1 MAVTA
6 TIRET
11 RNPLE
16 RFLGVFTEV
25 HPGEGL
31 SAVLLTLNVFLIL
44 TSYYVVKP
52 VREALILAGGGAEVK
67 SYASAGQALLLL
79 VAVPAYAAL
88 AARFPRTRLINTVT
102 FFFIACLLLFYF
114 LVGAHVPLGVAFFL
128 WVGIFSLMIVAQFW
142 SFANDLYTVEEG
154 KRLFV
159 MFAFGASAGA
169 VFGSFITGRLI
180 QTVGV
185 NQMLL
190 IAAVLLAASLVLT
203 NWVDRRQNR
212 RKPIGGAASTAPG
225 QPGAAD
231 EPIGKGGAFRLV
243 FGNRYLLL
251 IAFLLLFLNWVNTNG
266 EYILGKT
273 VSAAAAASVKAGTA
287 GRLSEGQLI
296 GKFYSD
302 FFAVVNLAGL
312 LVQLFLVSRIIKFVG
327 VSRALLFL
335 PLVAIGSY
343 SLLAFFPA
351 LGVVRWAKTAE
362 NSLDYSLNNT
372 VRHALFLPTTRQ
384 DKYKAKQAID
394 TFFVRAGD
402 VLSAVVVYVGTT
414 WLAFS
419 TRRFALANLVLAVV
433 WVSLALL
440 IGREYRKKTA
450 ESPAPLS

>member
-1 MAVTA
+1 MAVVA
-6 TIRET
+6 TVPT
-11 RNPLE
+11 QRNSFE
-16 RFLGVFTEV
+16 RFLGIFTDV
-25 HPGEGL
+25 HAGEGL

-79 VAVPAYAAL
+79 VAVPLYAAL
-88 AARFPRTRLINTVT
+88 AARFPRKRLINTVT
-102 FFFIACLLLFYF
+102 FFFIGCLVVFYF
-114 LVGAHVPLGVAFFL
+114 LAGAQVPIGVVFFL

-180 QTVGV
+180 ERVGV

-190 IAAVLLAASLVLT
+190 IAAVLLAASLILT
-203 NWVDRRQNR
+203 NWIDRRQNR
-212 RKPIGGAASTAPG
+212 KRPAAGSGEVAPG
-225 QPGAAD
+225 QPGASD

-251 IAFLLLFLNWVNTNG
+251 IALLLLFLNWVNTNG

-273 VSAAAAASVKAGTA
+273 VSTAAAASVENGTA
-287 GRLSEGQLI
+287 GTLSEGQLI

-302 FFAVVNLAGL
+302 FFAVVNVAGL
-312 LVQLFLVSRIIKFVG
+312 LVQLFLVSRIIKFLG

-335 PLVAIGSY
+335 PVVAIGSY

-402 VLSAVVVYVGTT
+402 VLSAVVVYAGTT

-419 TRRFALANLVLAVV
+419 TRQFALANLVLAGV

-440 IGREYRKKTA
+440 IGREYRKRTA
-450 ESPAPLS
+450 EAPVPSV